1 MIQSLRI
8 SDALRCILLNG
19 VNGPNMA
26 CPKEGMGRKASR
38 ENVNLC
44 KRALTPSPD
53 RITLGWWKGVNLGG
67 LVSAHTR
74 AGSRIWEVDRLYLH
88 SLGSNRGSDLDTD
101 TSWPPPVPE
110 LDSLELLESLV
121 YQAGCKSAQRIFL
134 RIPSGSPVAPVAQ
147 QCGFFPSFE
156 ETLFEGK
163 NIAAAS
169 WGDPPIPNLRTRL
182 IQDDYPLFQLFNAAT
197 PPSVRTA
204 VALTFDQWQDSQEG
218 RQENTRQ
225 WVVEC
230 DDRVTAWL
238 SLPGS
243 NRHGPAQMLVHP
255 DHSGLVP
262 GLINLALNSAGA
274 RSWLLPDY
282 QDYLRHYLQHWGLQP
297 VTNYTMLIK
306 TVAVPVRS
314 PGVAAVEA

>member
-19 VNGPNMA
+19 VNGPNVA
-26 CPKEGMGRKASR
+26 CPKEAMGRKASR

-44 KRALTPSPD
+44 KQALTPSPD

-88 SLGSNRGSDLDTD
+88 SMGSDRGSEQDAD
-101 TSWPPPVPE
+101 TSWPSQAPE
-110 LDSLELLESLV
+110 LESLELLESLV
-121 YQAGCKSAQRIFL
+121 YQAGCKSAERILL
-134 RIPSGSPVAPVAQ
+134 RIPSGSPVALVAQ
-147 QCGFFPSFE
+147 RSGFFPSFA
-156 ETLFEGK
+156 ETLFEGS
-163 NIAAAS
+163 NIVAAS
-169 WGDPPIPNLRTRL
+169 NAAPPIPNLRTRL
-182 IQDDYPLFQLFNAAT
+182 IQDDYPLFQLFTSAT

-204 VALTFDQWQDSQEG
+204 VALTFDQWRDSQDG
-218 RQENTRQ
+218 VQENTRQ

-230 DDRVTAWL
+230 DDRITAWL
-238 SLPGS
+238 SLPAPH
-243 NRHGPAQMLVHP
+243 RHGPAQMLVHP
-255 DHSGLVP
+255 DHTGLVS

-282 QDYLRHYLQHWGLQP
+282 QDYLRHYLQQRGLQA
-297 VTNYTMLIK
+297 VANYTMLIK

>member
-19 VNGPNMA
+19 VNGPNVA
-26 CPKEGMGRKASR
+26 CPKAAMGRKTSR

-44 KRALTPSPD
+44 KQALAPSPD

-74 AGSRIWEVDRLYLH
+74 AGSRMWEVDRLYLH
-88 SLGSNRGSDLDTD
+88 SLELDRGSDQDVD
-101 TSWPPPVPE
+101 NSRPSPAPE

-121 YQAGCKSAQRIFL
+121 RQAGFKSGERIFL
-134 RIPSGSPVAPVAQ
+134 RIPSGNRVATVAQ
-147 QCGFFPSFE
+147 RCGFFPSFE
-156 ETLFEGK
+156 ETLFEGSQ
-163 NIAAAS
+163 IAAAI
-169 WGDPPIPNLRTRL
+169 WEDHPIANLRTRL
-182 IQDDYPLFQLFNAAT
+182 SQDDYSLFQLFNAAT
-197 PPSVRTA
+197 PASVRTS
-204 VALTFDQWQDSQEG
+204 VGMTFDQWRGSQEG
-218 RQENTRQ
+218 LQENTRQ

-230 DDRVTAWL
+230 DDRISAWL

-243 NRHGPAQMLVHP
+243 HRYGPAQMLVHP
-255 DHSGLVP
+255 SHLELVP
-262 GLINLALNSAGA
+262 GLINLALNSTGTQ
-274 RSWLLPDY
+274 SWLLPDF
-282 QDYLRHYLQHWGLQP
+282 QDYLRHHLQQRGWQP

>member
-19 VNGPNMA
+19 VNGPNVA
-26 CPKEGMGRKASR
+26 CPKEAMGRKASR

-44 KRALTPSPD
+44 KQALAPSPD

-74 AGSRIWEVDRLYLH
+74 AGSRMWEVDRLYLH
-88 SLGSNRGSDLDTD
+88 SLGSDRGLDRDAD
-101 TSWPPPVPE
+101 TNWLAPAPE

-121 YQAGCKSAQRIFL
+121 RQAGCKSAERISL

-147 QCGFFPSFE
+147 RCGFFPSFE
-156 ETLFEGK
+156 ETLFEGN
-163 NIAAAS
+163 NIAVAGS
-169 WGDPPIPNLRTRL
+169 EDPPIPNLRTRL
-182 IQDDYPLFQLFNAAT
+182 MQDDYPLFQMFTAST

-204 VALTFDQWQDSQEG
+204 VGLTFDRWRDSQG
-218 RQENTRQ
+218 LQENTRQ

-230 DDRVTAWL
+230 DDRLAAWL

-243 NRHGPAQMLVHP
+243 HRRGPAQMLVHP
-255 DHSGLVP
+255 DHLELVS

-274 RSWLLPDY
+274 QIWLLPDY
-282 QDYLRHYLQHWGLQP
+282 QDYLRRSLQHRGLQA